1 LRRQNKPSLFCKGEK
16 LKMIIETKNKTI
28 NLVLKIRKIVDIANL
43 LNNKNFE
50 EAFTKA
56 YSILDP
62 EALSKIIFKLAENEE
77 GKSAFTSS
85 NEVYNFMDDC
95 RIEGITVNDL
105 YGKIAEALNTE
116 GFFKKKMNKKELK
129 EMISNPLLTMNMND
143 LVQKS
148 AESAM
153 SKIAEQQFQEQR
165 FQGYEA

>member
-1 LRRQNKPSLFCKGEK
+1 
-16 LKMIIETKNKTI
+16 MIIETKNKTI
-28 NLVLKIRKIVDIANL
+28 NLVLKTRKIVDIANL

-62 EALSKIIFKLAENEE
+62 EALSKIIFKLAENENGE
-77 GKSAFTSS
+77 SSFAKSSD
-85 NEVYNFMDDC
+85 VYDFIDDC
-95 RIEGITVNDL
+95 RTEGIIISDL
-105 YGKIAEALNTE
+105 YSKIAEALNDE
-116 GFFKKKMNKKELK
+116 GFFKKKMSKKELK
-129 EMISNPLLTMNMND
+129 EMTSNPLSTMNMND

-153 SKIAEQQFQEQR
+153 SKIAEKQFQEQG